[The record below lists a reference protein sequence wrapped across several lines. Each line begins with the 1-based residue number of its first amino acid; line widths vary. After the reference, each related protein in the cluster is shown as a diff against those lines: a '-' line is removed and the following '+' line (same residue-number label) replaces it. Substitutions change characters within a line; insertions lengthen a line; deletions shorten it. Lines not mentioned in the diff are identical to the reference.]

1 MVWLHIIS
9 THCEVWND
17 LMKGEHLPPSGLLP
31 NYSSDS
37 RRAAWSFQEDG
48 EAQAVLTIPTPYIH
62 FKYHLDPLA
71 FLSPFQTIQEP
82 CFCLLSGN
90 SQVSLLSILW
100 SSLSPECEQCQ
111 PKFPSLYDS
120 SPKLKIKS
128 PCYWE
133 LKKPEN
139 NKFFRSSLKMPNRSP
154 IF

>member
-9 THCEVWND
+9 THCEVWTD

-71 FLSPFQTIQEP
+71 FLSPFQTIQELVFV
-82 CFCLLSGN
+82 CFLAILRSPSSPSSGLLFLLNVSN
-90 SQVSLLSILW
+90 VSL
-100 SSLSPECEQCQ
+100 
-111 PKFPSLYDS
+111 S
-120 SPKLKIKS
+120 SPVCMTQAL
-128 PCYWE
+128 
-133 LKKPEN
+133 N
-139 NKFFRSSLKMPNRSP
+139 
-154 IF
+154 